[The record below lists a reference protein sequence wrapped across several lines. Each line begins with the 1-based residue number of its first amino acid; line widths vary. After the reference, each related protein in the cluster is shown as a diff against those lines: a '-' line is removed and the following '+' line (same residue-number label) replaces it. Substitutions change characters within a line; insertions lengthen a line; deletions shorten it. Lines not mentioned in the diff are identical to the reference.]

1 MTDVNDI
8 STKVHYICQTYVAKK
23 AAHGT
28 RGGLRIDK
36 LLQYATAVE
45 AQNRAQRE
53 FDAGNCIGADVYMVT
68 EDCMSGEVDD
78 PTFLLRLGTIPD
90 EDGF

>member
-28 RGGLRIDK
+28 LGSLRIDK

-53 FDAGNCIGADVYMVT
+53 FGAGNCIGADVYMVA
-68 EDCMSGEVDD
+68 EDCKSGEVDD